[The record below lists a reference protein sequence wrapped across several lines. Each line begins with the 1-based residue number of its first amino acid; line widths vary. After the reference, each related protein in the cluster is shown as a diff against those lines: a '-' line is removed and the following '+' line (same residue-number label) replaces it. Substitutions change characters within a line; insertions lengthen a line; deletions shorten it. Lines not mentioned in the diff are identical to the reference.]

1 MTKPR
6 ALVALAM
13 LSVFL
18 ALPAAAH
25 ASVDTTA
32 PPDTV
37 VLEAPAPGDSTP
49 PPVIDGDNATVSVDA
64 LKDSDSLGAIELSAP
79 IVGLVISQIIP
90 LLLGVVLKYRP
101 KAMPVVHIVVEAV
114 KSLIVAGATADGG
127 SHVTLIA
134 IGMTILGLATSAAA
148 YQHLFKALGFTNNP
162 AVPNAKFSPNGI

>member
-1 MTKPR
+1 MLSLM
-6 ALVALAM
+6 AL

-25 ASVDTTA
+25 ASTDTTA

-37 VLEAPAPGDSTP
+37 VLAAPAPGDTTL
-49 PPVIDGDNATVSVDA
+49 PPVIDGANATVSVSA

-79 IVGLVISQIIP
+79 IVGLVISQVIP
-90 LLLGVVLKYRP
+90 LLLGLLLKYRP
-101 KAMPVVHIVVEAV
+101 KAMPIVHIIVEAV

-127 SHVTLIA
+127 SHITLIA

-162 AVPNAKFSPNGI
+162 LVPNAKFSPNGI